1 MIETVYHGTNAKIE
15 YWSLDFLGSNN
26 GQSVFPG
33 IYFTKNKDEAMRY
46 AKDAAERKGG
56 EPRVYIAEVKL
67 DSPINASNG
76 MKYFSTFSDFIKFLK
91 EYFPKWFDENR
102 ELKYE
107 KTEYVNEKFSTYQG
121 QWNLIKFAAEENDLD
136 YIDVVKKLGFDSCI
150 DGQDIATA
158 DPNNILS
165 FQEIFGPDAE
175 QVQTQTATETIAER
189 YLMDSRKATPYKT
202 MPGNRFKRRMM
213 IKTEGGARI
222 WYDIDVNRFFRKDEF
237 TFHIPVIGE
246 SDDYIVEFQVKDWIP
261 ILRHDIKDLGFSV
274 QTFKKSLAKAMRML
288 DIKCHC
294 TCPDFKFRFAYWFT
308 MKGDNSGEPETR
320 PAKITNSKDDLG
332 RGCKHILFTIS
343 LKTWAERIGRILF
356 NYCFNLYKQN
366 KPLFKITI
374 GKKLEITDEMVE
386 NRPIQRRKPK
396 QVQPEP
402 DVQEDTSEEEPLPE
416 ESEKIEQENTE
427 EEAKDEKSARESAGR
442 VFMNSFGEKLRL
454 KSEEFYEKNKGR
466 VYYHGTSEES
476 ARKILSQGFKFT
488 EEPSWKGDHL
498 GKGIYLSTKFSRA
511 LDYASNESISP
522 AVLVCE
528 LTDSSAISASDD
540 LLHEILVKDPAKV
553 KISKLQLFEFIELP
567 AKESYYSSYY
577 RGAKKFDEEQ
587 RYMIDLAAD
596 QGIDVLKFVTPEN
609 GPEQIWEVA
618 RDIQEHL
625 PEDVIYKLA
634 NPDISIQEHQVL
646 REAYL
651 KGVDLFEY
659 MQFDAD
665 ILKQLYLAAKQ
676 GLDPKTL
683 ALPRFNARQIEQI
696 RMAMAAGEPY
706 EKLLNPRLNY
716 NDMKK
721 IRLGW
726 KK

>member
-91 EYFPKWFDENR
+91 EYFPKWFDENG

-107 KTEYVNEKFSTYQG
+107 KTDYVNEKFSTYQG

-150 DGQDIATA
+150 DGQDVATA

-175 QVQTQTATETIAER
+175 QAQTQTATETIAER

-246 SDDYIVEFQVKDWIP
+246 SDDYIVEFQIKDWIP

-374 GKKLEITDEMVE
+374 GKKLEITDEMIE

-396 QVQPEP
+396 QAQSEP

-427 EEAKDEKSARESAGR
+427 EETKDEKSARESAGQ

-454 KSEEFYEKNKGR
+454 KSE
-466 VYYHGTSEES
+466 
-476 ARKILSQGFKFT
+476 
-488 EEPSWKGDHL
+488 
-498 GKGIYLSTKFSRA
+498 
-511 LDYASNESISP
+511 
-522 AVLVCE
+522 
-528 LTDSSAISASDD
+528 
-540 LLHEILVKDPAKV
+540 
-553 KISKLQLFEFIELP
+553 
-567 AKESYYSSYY
+567 ESYYSSYY

-587 RYMIDLAAD
+587 QYMIDLAAD

-651 KGVDLFEY
+651 KDVDLFEY